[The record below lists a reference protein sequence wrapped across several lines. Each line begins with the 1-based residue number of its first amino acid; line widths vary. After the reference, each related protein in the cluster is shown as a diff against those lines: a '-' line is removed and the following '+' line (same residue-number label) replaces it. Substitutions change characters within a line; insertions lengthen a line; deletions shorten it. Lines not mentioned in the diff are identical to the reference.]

1 MGKPLFTP
9 EELAELAAFDAEID
23 ESDITQNE
31 IDASR
36 ERDREAVL
44 AGMSKRNR
52 KIAEYKRAY
61 YEANRE
67 KIAENQRAYREANR
81 EKIAEYQRA
90 YYEANREKIAENKRA
105 YREANREKIAE
116 NKRAYREANRE
127 KWNAYQREYK
137 KRRRTHGENQSSKHH
152 HQGAAG
158 CVRGADAPGEDD
170 AQADR

>member
-67 KIAENQRAYREANR
+67 KIAEYLRAYYEANR

-90 YYEANREKIAENKRA
+90 YY
-105 YREANREKIAE
+105 
-116 NKRAYREANRE
+116 EANRE

-158 CVRGADAPGEDD
+158 CVRGADAPGADD

>member
-52 KIAEYKRAY
+52 KIAEAQRAYRKANREKIAEAKRAY

-67 KIAENQRAYREANR
+67 KIAEA
-81 EKIAEYQRA
+81 QRA
-90 YYEANREKIAENKRA
+90 YYEANREK
-105 YREANREKIAE
+105 
-116 NKRAYREANRE
+116 
-127 KWNAYQREYK
+127 WNAYMREYR
-137 KRRRTHGENQSSKHH
+137 KRRKANGQAQDEHRHPDS
-152 HQGAAG
+152 AG
-158 CVRGADAPGEDD
+158 RV
-170 AQADR
+170 

>member
-52 KIAEYKRAY
+52 KIAEY
-61 YEANRE
+61 
-67 KIAENQRAYREANR
+67 QRAYR
-81 EKIAEYQRA
+81 
-90 YYEANREKIAENKRA
+90 EANREKIAENKRA

-116 NKRAYREANRE
+116 YQRAYCEANREKIAEYQRAYYEANRE

-137 KRRRTHGENQSSKHH
+137 KRRRTHGENQSDKHH

-158 CVRGADAPGEDD
+158 CVRGADAPGADD

>member
-1 MGKPLFTP
+1 MGNPLFTP
-9 EELAELAAFDAEID
+9 EELAELAAFDKEID

-31 IDASR
+31 IEASR
-36 ERDREAVL
+36 ARDREAVL
-44 AGMSKRNR
+44 SGMSKREK
-52 KIAEYKRAY
+52 KIAEA
-61 YEANRE
+61 
-67 KIAENQRAYREANR
+67 QRAYREANR
-81 EKIAEYQRA
+81 EKIAEAQRA
-90 YYEANREKIAENKRA
+90 YY
-105 YREANREKIAE
+105 
-116 NKRAYREANRE
+116 EANRE

>member
-67 KIAENQRAYREANR
+67 KIAEYRRAYYEANR

-90 YYEANREKIAENKRA
+90 YY
-105 YREANREKIAE
+105 
-116 NKRAYREANRE
+116 EANRE

-158 CVRGADAPGEDD
+158 CVRGADAPGADD

>member
-52 KIAEYKRAY
+52 KIAEA
-61 YEANRE
+61 
-67 KIAENQRAYREANR
+67 QRAYREANR
-81 EKIAEYQRA
+81 EKIAEA
-90 YYEANREKIAENKRA
+90 KRA
-105 YREANREKIAE
+105 YREANWEKIAE
-116 NKRAYREANRE
+116 YQRAYKEANRE
-127 KWNAYQREYK
+127 KGNAYMREYR

-170 AQADR
+170 ATADR

>member
-52 KIAEYKRAY
+52 KIAE
-61 YEANRE
+61 
-67 KIAENQRAYREANR
+67 NQRAYREANR

-90 YYEANREKIAENKRA
+90 YYEANREK
-105 YREANREKIAE
+105 
-116 NKRAYREANRE
+116 
-127 KWNAYQREYK
+127 WNTYQREYK
-137 KRRRTHGENQSSKHH
+137 KSRRTHGENQSSKHH
-152 HQGAAG
+152 YQGAAG

>member
-52 KIAEYKRAY
+52 KIAEY
-61 YEANRE
+61 
-67 KIAENQRAYREANR
+67 
-81 EKIAEYQRA
+81 QRA

-105 YREANREKIAE
+105 Y
-116 NKRAYREANRE
+116 YEANRE

-137 KRRRTHGENQSSKHH
+137 KRRRTHGENQSDKHH

-158 CVRGADAPGEDD
+158 CVRGADEPGEDD

>member
-52 KIAEYKRAY
+52 KIAE
-61 YEANRE
+61 
-67 KIAENQRAYREANR
+67 NQRAYREANR

-90 YYEANREKIAENKRA
+90 YYEANREK
-105 YREANREKIAE
+105 
-116 NKRAYREANRE
+116 
-127 KWNAYQREYK
+127 WNTYQREYK

-152 HQGAAG
+152 YQGAAG

>member
-9 EELAELAAFDAEID
+9 EELAELAAFYAEID

-52 KIAEYKRAY
+52 KIAEY
-61 YEANRE
+61 
-67 KIAENQRAYREANR
+67 QRAYREANR
-81 EKIAEYQRA
+81 EKIAENQRA

-105 YREANREKIAE
+105 YYEANREKIAE
-116 NKRAYREANRE
+116 YQRAYREANRE

-152 HQGAAG
+152 YQGAAG

>member
-52 KIAEYKRAY
+52 KIAEAKRAY

-67 KIAENQRAYREANR
+67 KIAEA
-81 EKIAEYQRA
+81 QRA
-90 YYEANREKIAENKRA
+90 YYEANREK
-105 YREANREKIAE
+105 
-116 NKRAYREANRE
+116 
-127 KWNAYQREYK
+127 WNAYMREHR

>member
-52 KIAEYKRAY
+52 KIAEYQRAY

-81 EKIAEYQRA
+81 EK
-90 YYEANREKIAENKRA
+90 
-105 YREANREKIAE
+105 
-116 NKRAYREANRE
+116 
-127 KWNAYQREYK
+127 WTAYQREDK
-137 KRRRTHGENQSSKHH
+137 KRRRTHGENHSSKHH

>member
-31 IDASR
+31 IVESR
-36 ERDREAVL
+36 ARDREAKL
-44 AGMSKRNR
+44 CEMSKKDR
-52 KIAEYKRAY
+52 KIAEA
-61 YEANRE
+61 
-67 KIAENQRAYREANR
+67 QRAYREANR
-81 EKIAEYQRA
+81 EKIAEAKRA
-90 YYEANREKIAENKRA
+90 YYEE
-105 YREANREKIAE
+105 
-116 NKRAYREANRE
+116 NRE
-127 KWNAYQREYK
+127 KWNAYMREYR

>member
-52 KIAEYKRAY
+52 KIAENKRAY

-81 EKIAEYQRA
+81 EKIAEYQ
-90 YYEANREKIAENKRA
+90 
-105 YREANREKIAE
+105 
-116 NKRAYREANRE
+116 RAYREANRE

>member
-52 KIAEYKRAY
+52 KIAEAKRTY

-67 KIAENQRAYREANR
+67 KIAEYQRAYREANR
-81 EKIAEYQRA
+81 EKIAEAKRAYKEANREKIAEAQRA
-90 YYEANREKIAENKRA
+90 YYEANREK
-105 YREANREKIAE
+105 
-116 NKRAYREANRE
+116 
-127 KWNAYQREYK
+127 WNAYMREYR
-137 KRRRTHGENQSSKHH
+137 KRRKANGQAQDEHH
-152 HQGAAG
+152 HPDSAG
-158 CVRGADAPGEDD
+158 RV
-170 AQADR
+170 

>member
-36 ERDREAVL
+36 ERDREDVL

-52 KIAEYKRAY
+52 
-61 YEANRE
+61 
-67 KIAENQRAYREANR
+67 
-81 EKIAEYQRA
+81 KIAEYQRA
-90 YYEANREKIAENKRA
+90 YYEANREKIVENQRA

-116 NKRAYREANRE
+116 AKRTYYEANRE

-137 KRRRTHGENQSSKHH
+137 KRRRTHGENQSDKHH

-158 CVRGADAPGEDD
+158 CVRGADAPGADD

>member
-67 KIAENQRAYREANR
+67 KIAENKRAYYEANREKIAENKRAYREANR

-90 YYEANREKIAENKRA
+90 YYEANREKIAENQ
-105 YREANREKIAE
+105 
-116 NKRAYREANRE
+116 RAYREANRE

-158 CVRGADAPGEDD
+158 CVRGADAPGADD

>member
-52 KIAEYKRAY
+52 KIAEY
-61 YEANRE
+61 
-67 KIAENQRAYREANR
+67 QRAYREANR
-81 EKIAEYQRA
+81 EKIAEAKRT
-90 YYEANREKIAENKRA
+90 YY
-105 YREANREKIAE
+105 
-116 NKRAYREANRE
+116 EANRE

-152 HQGAAG
+152 YQGAAG

>member
-52 KIAEYKRAY
+52 KIAEY
-61 YEANRE
+61 
-67 KIAENQRAYREANR
+67 QRAYREANR
-81 EKIAEYQRA
+81 EKIAEAKRT
-90 YYEANREKIAENKRA
+90 YY
-105 YREANREKIAE
+105 
-116 NKRAYREANRE
+116 EANRE

-137 KRRRTHGENQSSKHH
+137 KRRRTHGENQSDKHH

-158 CVRGADAPGEDD
+158 CVRGADAPGADD

>member
-52 KIAEYKRAY
+52 KIAEY
-61 YEANRE
+61 
-67 KIAENQRAYREANR
+67 
-81 EKIAEYQRA
+81 QRA

-105 YREANREKIAE
+105 Y
-116 NKRAYREANRE
+116 YEANRE
-127 KWNAYQREYK
+127 KWNTYQREYK